1 MSSRVHEIALWAA
14 GAGLWVQLLGPEG
27 CERGEIPCTIRLLR
41 FRPGCGRTQLGQ
53 RGSARGC
60 AVCTASAL
68 AYWPGTSRLKLLVGS
83 PPWPCPRAPSL
94 FPVSACEL
102 RSCSAPPPLCSPTRP
117 HHLSSPCAVLELATS
132 ILRVAR
138 THRTRA
144 RPRPHHQPTVH
155 ASSTQ
160 HAPRMV
166 SFRSNTWA
174 ACP

>member
-1 MSSRVHEIALWAA
+1 LVQIALIFF
-14 GAGLWVQLLGPEG
+14 LSLLSLS
-27 CERGEIPCTIRLLR
+27 RSVHL
-41 FRPGCGRTQLGQ
+41 FRVRHRTHRSSLC
-53 RGSARGC
+53 SPARRC

-138 THRTRA
+138 MHRTRA